1 MSETL
6 DQNIELESDKLKIS
20 NSIKENLIT
29 TAKWAR
35 FLAIV
40 GFIFVGILGIASL
53 FLVVTSLASGYGPLI
68 FVSLIYVILTIV
80 MLFPA
85 LYLIRFAVAT
95 EKGLNSNKQGEFDYA
110 IENMKSLFKFSGIYT
125 IVMIALYV
133 VYIIALARLGV
144 NRMF

>member
-53 FLVVTSLASGYGPLI
+53 FLVVTSL
-68 FVSLIYVILTIV
+68 
-80 MLFPA
+80 
-85 LYLIRFAVAT
+85 R
-95 EKGLNSNKQGEFDYA
+95 
-110 IENMKSLFKFSGIYT
+110 
-125 IVMIALYV
+125 V
-133 VYIIALARLGV
+133 VTDH
-144 NRMF
+144 